1 MCASRKIS
9 PSRKTAD
16 FKFELVSGKFFFQHL
31 RHLSSAPFACL
42 PLTESS
48 LQNFAFFVKVHV
60 VRTEGLRADACAE
73 LYRAADCMMIK
84 CACSVPCAVMRL
96 WLLCLPWLPSTGMH
110 PAPLSATERAVCLQL
125 QRRLDRW
132 SNEIGEPDGC
142 IIKLRDACASTRSA
156 KTAARQRRVLHDC
169 YLRETDESTLSFSVS
184 GSQRSLRVTMH
195 LLADL
200 SEFELH
206 LSRGGFPSSGHRSL
220 SAAILVLRELEPK
233 QAFAAVGASQPV
245 RQLLLTDV
253 KDLPS
258 NASCPDTRGIIWTV
272 ETWYFQ
278 QGWILLTTASLGW
291 TYVSSLRT
299 LWQPPFS
306 RSARLARCEPSLFYH
321 SLRTEDSEWNV
332 FSVRESQQVIC
343 KCIARHKNSTLLP
356 WDLGMTDADVE
367 LFLQLKRVV
376 LSVPAVRV
384 FIIGNS
390 FGFSTSVLGYLFAE
404 KGAGGSVDAIDAEQ
418 NACGHAGSWLTR
430 RVAAAEGLDVQIT
443 KGISPEDVPAAMR
456 SEQYDLAFVDGL
468 HETEQQETL
477 LAHFQPR
484 ATTDWSLHM
493 VRGCERERDHAD
505 SDKLVVD
512 SCGGVSVLGIQESGG
527 NHGATSW
534 LSSGCSRELVRA
546 ECHGIREN
554 QAPGGTLPRDG
565 SAFCPGACFWC
576 LRFCGFQHGV
586 SKILGHHPL
595 LPPSHPSHRRCLKRE
610 SSIGDKSG
618 AMGAGN
624 SAPKPLATSFGEDA
638 AGRRGPSLGSLLLEG
653 PEANRY
659 RVVLVTPLR
668 IQVFDGHDGKSV
680 ELEDGHRRAPSRSSF
695 PLKIPARLSS
705 AFVAPGPVRLGMAI
719 CFEGLRLLKCR
730 ASRTPDPG
738 EPASD
743 EATLSNSTCSLSG
756 CNAKMECTSCSE
768 LRAQVKELE
777 DQLKEAMKL
786 LAQPSRPNDT
796 ASRDGECVVCMA
808 QPRRYAFTPCGHRC
822 VCHLCAVGV
831 CQSDRRCPICRAK
844 VVRMLRII
852 DA

>member
-73 LYRAADCMMIK
+73 LHVASQLVLIERNMQQDQMRMQRAMCCDASL
-84 CACSVPCAVMRL
+84 AAVLAVASVH
-96 WLLCLPWLPSTGMH
+96 WH
-110 PAPLSATERAVCLQL
+110 APGSAFCHRASRVSATPATVGSLE
-125 QRRLDRW
+125 QRGGLRLR
-132 SNEIGEPDGC
+132 IGEPDGC

-332 FSVRESQQVIC
+332 FSVRSLNCWQRVAFKVIC

-493 VRGCERERDHAD
+493 VRGCAYKNLVGTMVLHRGFPAD
-505 SDKLVVD
+505 AV
-512 SCGGVSVLGIQESGG
+512 ES
-527 NHGATSW
+527 
-534 LSSGCSRELVRA
+534 L
-546 ECHGIREN
+546 
-554 QAPGGTLPRDG
+554 
-565 SAFCPGACFWC
+565 
-576 LRFCGFQHGV
+576 
-586 SKILGHHPL
+586 
-595 LPPSHPSHRRCLKRE
+595 
-610 SSIGDKSG
+610 
-618 AMGAGN
+618 
-624 SAPKPLATSFGEDA
+624 
-638 AGRRGPSLGSLLLEG
+638 
-653 PEANRY
+653 
-659 RVVLVTPLR
+659 
-668 IQVFDGHDGKSV
+668 
-680 ELEDGHRRAPSRSSF
+680 
-695 PLKIPARLSS
+695 
-705 AFVAPGPVRLGMAI
+705 
-719 CFEGLRLLKCR
+719 
-730 ASRTPDPG
+730 
-738 EPASD
+738 
-743 EATLSNSTCSLSG
+743 
-756 CNAKMECTSCSE
+756 
-768 LRAQVKELE
+768 
-777 DQLKEAMKL
+777 
-786 LAQPSRPNDT
+786 
-796 ASRDGECVVCMA
+796 
-808 QPRRYAFTPCGHRC
+808 
-822 VCHLCAVGV
+822 
-831 CQSDRRCPICRAK
+831 
-844 VVRMLRII
+844 
-852 DA
+852 